1 MNHETRRAIA
11 LWRMSV
17 LGPLVSMDLEHG
29 DLRPLLE
36 AAATHTY
43 ETPQGRRVRP
53 RWRTLEAWYYAHKHG
68 GLEALEPATRKDTG
82 TCRALPE
89 PLAQHIL
96 ALRREQPRRSV
107 RTLVRAVERAG
118 MCRVGETSA
127 SSVLRLLRAHGL
139 SQRPSASPARERRP
153 FLPEQ
158 PGDLWMGDSMH
169 GPRVRDADGVL
180 RKTYLLTQL
189 DVATRFVIHSEFFL
203 SEDAAHQENG
213 LRHAIT
219 GHGLPRTYYVDR
231 GPAYTAK
238 SLQRICAELGIWLAH
253 TAPGDCEAKGAIERY
268 HKTWRAE
275 VGCELSTAPLAL
287 GELAERH
294 IAWVSREY
302 NRRAHGTTHRVPIEH
317 FLEGCHHMRP
327 IPQGLDFESIFLHR
341 VTRKVRSDCTVRW
354 DGGFVQVPGEFVKQ
368 KIELRFAPLLPA
380 QPPTIFVDG
389 ARVGVA
395 EPIDLLANSSGH
407 RRKLAQPE
415 PPPRRTLK
423 GPLDYITDEYTA
435 LLRAFGEDLDDTE
448 EEQ

>member
-36 AAATHTY
+36 AAATRTY

-53 RWRTLEAWYYAHKHG
+53 RWRTLEAWYYAHRQG
-68 GLEALEPATRKDTG
+68 GLEALEPATRKDMG
-82 TCRALPE
+82 TWRALPE

-203 SEDAAHQENG
+203 SEDAAHQEDG

-238 SLQRICAELGIWLAH
+238 SLQRICAEPGIWLAH
-253 TAPGDCEAKGAIERY
+253 TAPSDCEAKGAI
-268 HKTWRAE
+268 
-275 VGCELSTAPLAL
+275 
-287 GELAERH
+287 
-294 IAWVSREY
+294 
-302 NRRAHGTTHRVPIEH
+302 
-317 FLEGCHHMRP
+317 
-327 IPQGLDFESIFLHR
+327 
-341 VTRKVRSDCTVRW
+341 
-354 DGGFVQVPGEFVKQ
+354 
-368 KIELRFAPLLPA
+368 
-380 QPPTIFVDG
+380 
-389 ARVGVA
+389 
-395 EPIDLLANSSGH
+395 
-407 RRKLAQPE
+407 
-415 PPPRRTLK
+415 
-423 GPLDYITDEYTA
+423 
-435 LLRAFGEDLDDTE
+435 
-448 EEQ
+448 